1 MIMLTKLD
9 RTRILV
15 GFEAV
20 KYIEETPDTLIRFL
34 NGESLIVRETLN
46 QDLSLV
52 QEKRRRD
59 HAGADDS
66 AGHQRSEISHAPKD
80 TGMPQ

>member
-9 RTRILV
+9 HTRILV

-34 NGESLIVRETLN
+34 NGESLIVRETLD
-46 QDLSLV
+46 QVLTLA
-52 QEKRRRD
+52 QAKRRQDSGSD
-59 HAGADDS
+59 HAS
-66 AGHQRSEISHAPKD
+66 RSNSNTSNVVVNTAL
-80 TGMPQ
+80 TQ

>member
-9 RTRILV
+9 HTRILV

-34 NGESLIVRETLN
+34 NGESLIVRESLD
-46 QDLSLV
+46 QVLSLAQV
-52 QEKRRRD
+52 KRRQDNGSD
-59 HAGADDS
+59 HAS
-66 AGHQRSEISHAPKD
+66 ASNPSTSNAVVNTALTQ
-80 TGMPQ
+80 